1 MDMYYVATP
10 DRYALV
16 AAEDEASAWVAG
28 HDALHNLQV
37 EICERTG
44 LETAVE
50 IQTVRVATADE
61 IAKWRSDV
69 ELLAQAAVRQAS
81 HYCA

>member
-16 AAEDEASAWVAG
+16 PADDEASAWVAG
-28 HDALHNLQV
+28 HDALHNLQA

-50 IQTVRVATADE
+50 IQTVRLATADE
-61 IAKWRSDV
+61 IAKWRST
-69 ELLAQAAVRQAS
+69 EEMLAQATVLQAS
-81 HYCA
+81 HYCV